1 MLGVLALYE
10 VVRNTAS
17 TSRAKKWVL
26 YVGGL
31 YVSFFLYWV
40 MSLLLFQLL
49 ALAMEQ
55 IAPSGPWDTVGF
67 SLALVCAFLVVL
79 YGIVHAHT
87 VVPVRYAVAVGE
99 GRQPYRVVLLSDVH
113 LGIYNGAN
121 HLAKVVEAVNAAQPD
136 LVVIAGDLFDGS
148 QAGAYFDQKAAAAQF
163 RRIQAPDGVVLAV
176 GNHDPATTD
185 FNLRVFLRESKIA
198 MLHDCGLTLGRLV
211 ILGRNDAISVRE
223 PDCRRPLQMVASGY
237 QHDRS
242 IVFFKHCEK
251 YIVSF
256 ADNVCS
262 HILSDWHNVGMDYDD
277 IIDRICV
284 GNISLTTSNEYF
296 HDFLYAVAREYYI
309 RPISFEE
316 ASYGLMP
323 ADYITKS
330 LASDIS
336 FSKDEIKEIIQS
348 NLVAFETVY
357 GDDYVEPKYT
367 GMEELNQH
375 HNISAEIDRISF
387 ELELNSDIDDAQL
400 EQFDFEE
407 EGFEEDNDDD
417 FFDGYDENVD
427 PAIFDDPVL
436 MVKWLE
442 KKQKE
447 RDSETLK
454 NQEQEHLEAAC
465 REQERLDAA
474 RQEQE
479 LLDAARQE
487 QERLD
492 AARREQERLD
502 AARRERD
509 LEAARQ
515 EQERIKTERAHLFS
529 QLENTHLTKLKEL
542 ESRYLAEKK
551 RLHHELLQ
559 IEKGIQEKNNQLSKL
574 SFLRFLERRSL
585 TADLEKLGQRK
596 QKLLMLI
603 QDIESMYNEQ
613 CNKERTEFSMI
624 LAEKGL

>member
-1 MLGVLALYE
+1 MDDKLFYEYVLSLLFEAGHVITPFPIYRNHTSNEALYIDSKE
-10 VVRNTAS
+10 DVVLNRFD
-17 TSRAKKWVL
+17 R
-26 YVGGL
+26 GL
-31 YVSFFLYWV
+31 LSLMDNV
-40 MSLLLFQLL
+40 SLL
-49 ALAMEQ
+49 AD
-55 IAPSGPWDTVGF
+55 IKWP
-67 SLALVCAFLVVL
+67 
-79 YGIVHAHT
+79 
-87 VVPVRYAVAVGE
+87 
-99 GRQPYRVVLLSDVH
+99 
-113 LGIYNGAN
+113 
-121 HLAKVVEAVNAAQPD
+121 
-136 LVVIAGDLFDGS
+136 
-148 QAGAYFDQKAAAAQF
+148 
-163 RRIQAPDGVVLAV
+163 GVVDELDENV
-176 GNHDPATTD
+176 QIYSITVN
-185 FNLRVFLRESKIA
+185 FSNRCRSQ
-198 MLHDCGLTLGRLV
+198 
-211 ILGRNDAISVRE
+211 SVADIHHLMQRYWN
-223 PDCRRPLQMVASGY
+223 CT
-237 QHDRS
+237 HS

-502 AARRERD
+502 AARREQEHLDAARQEQERLDAARQEQELLDAARQEQERLDAARREQERLDAARRERD
-509 LEAARQ
+509 LEAAHQ

>member
-1 MLGVLALYE
+1 MDDKLFYEYVLSLLFEAGHVITPFPIYRNHTSNEALYIDSKE
-10 VVRNTAS
+10 DVVLNRFD
-17 TSRAKKWVL
+17 R
-26 YVGGL
+26 GL
-31 YVSFFLYWV
+31 LSLMDNV
-40 MSLLLFQLL
+40 SLL
-49 ALAMEQ
+49 AD
-55 IAPSGPWDTVGF
+55 IKWP
-67 SLALVCAFLVVL
+67 
-79 YGIVHAHT
+79 
-87 VVPVRYAVAVGE
+87 
-99 GRQPYRVVLLSDVH
+99 
-113 LGIYNGAN
+113 
-121 HLAKVVEAVNAAQPD
+121 
-136 LVVIAGDLFDGS
+136 
-148 QAGAYFDQKAAAAQF
+148 
-163 RRIQAPDGVVLAV
+163 GVVDELDENV
-176 GNHDPATTD
+176 QIYSITVN
-185 FNLRVFLRESKIA
+185 FSNRCRSQ
-198 MLHDCGLTLGRLV
+198 
-211 ILGRNDAISVRE
+211 SVADIHHLMQRYWN
-223 PDCRRPLQMVASGY
+223 CT
-237 QHDRS
+237 HS

-407 EGFEEDNDDD
+407 EGFEEDNDDN

-454 NQEQEHLEAAC
+454 NQEQERLEAAC
-465 REQERLDAA
+465 REQERLDVA
-474 RQEQE
+474 RQ
-479 LLDAARQE
+479 
-487 QERLD
+487 
-492 AARREQERLD
+492 EQERLD

-585 TADLEKLGQRK
+585 TAGLEKLGQRK

>member
-1 MLGVLALYE
+1 MDDKLFYEYVLSLLFEAGHVITPFPIYRNHTSNEALYIDSKE
-10 VVRNTAS
+10 DVVLNRFD
-17 TSRAKKWVL
+17 R
-26 YVGGL
+26 GL
-31 YVSFFLYWV
+31 LSLMDNV
-40 MSLLLFQLL
+40 SLL
-49 ALAMEQ
+49 AD
-55 IAPSGPWDTVGF
+55 IKWP
-67 SLALVCAFLVVL
+67 
-79 YGIVHAHT
+79 
-87 VVPVRYAVAVGE
+87 
-99 GRQPYRVVLLSDVH
+99 
-113 LGIYNGAN
+113 
-121 HLAKVVEAVNAAQPD
+121 
-136 LVVIAGDLFDGS
+136 
-148 QAGAYFDQKAAAAQF
+148 
-163 RRIQAPDGVVLAV
+163 GVVDELDENV
-176 GNHDPATTD
+176 QIYSITVN
-185 FNLRVFLRESKIA
+185 FSNRCRSQ
-198 MLHDCGLTLGRLV
+198 
-211 ILGRNDAISVRE
+211 SVADIHHLMQRYWN
-223 PDCRRPLQMVASGY
+223 CT
-237 QHDRS
+237 HS

-454 NQEQEHLEAAC
+454 NQEQERLEAAC
-465 REQERLDAA
+465 REQERLDVA
-474 RQEQE
+474 RQ
-479 LLDAARQE
+479 
-487 QERLD
+487 
-492 AARREQERLD
+492 EQERLD

>member
-1 MLGVLALYE
+1 MDNKLFYEYVLSLLFEAGHVITPFPIYRNHTSNEALYIDSKE
-10 VVRNTAS
+10 DVVLNRFD
-17 TSRAKKWVL
+17 R
-26 YVGGL
+26 GL
-31 YVSFFLYWV
+31 LSLMDNV
-40 MSLLLFQLL
+40 SLL
-49 ALAMEQ
+49 AD
-55 IAPSGPWDTVGF
+55 IKWP
-67 SLALVCAFLVVL
+67 
-79 YGIVHAHT
+79 
-87 VVPVRYAVAVGE
+87 
-99 GRQPYRVVLLSDVH
+99 
-113 LGIYNGAN
+113 
-121 HLAKVVEAVNAAQPD
+121 
-136 LVVIAGDLFDGS
+136 
-148 QAGAYFDQKAAAAQF
+148 
-163 RRIQAPDGVVLAV
+163 GVVDELDENV
-176 GNHDPATTD
+176 QIYSITVN
-185 FNLRVFLRESKIA
+185 FSNRCRSQ
-198 MLHDCGLTLGRLV
+198 
-211 ILGRNDAISVRE
+211 SVADIHHLMQRYWN
-223 PDCRRPLQMVASGY
+223 CT
-237 QHDRS
+237 HS

-256 ADNVCS
+256 ANNVCS
-262 HILSDWHNVGMDYDD
+262 HILSDWRNVGMDYDD

-454 NQEQEHLEAAC
+454 NQEQERLEAAC
-465 REQERLDAA
+465 REQERLDVA
-474 RQEQE
+474 RQ
-479 LLDAARQE
+479 
-487 QERLD
+487 
-492 AARREQERLD
+492 EQERLD

>member
-1 MLGVLALYE
+1 MDDKLFYEYVLSLLFEAGHVITPFPIYRNHTSNEALYIDSKE
-10 VVRNTAS
+10 DVVLNRFD
-17 TSRAKKWVL
+17 R
-26 YVGGL
+26 GL
-31 YVSFFLYWV
+31 LSLMDNV
-40 MSLLLFQLL
+40 SLL
-49 ALAMEQ
+49 AD
-55 IAPSGPWDTVGF
+55 IKWP
-67 SLALVCAFLVVL
+67 
-79 YGIVHAHT
+79 
-87 VVPVRYAVAVGE
+87 
-99 GRQPYRVVLLSDVH
+99 
-113 LGIYNGAN
+113 
-121 HLAKVVEAVNAAQPD
+121 
-136 LVVIAGDLFDGS
+136 
-148 QAGAYFDQKAAAAQF
+148 
-163 RRIQAPDGVVLAV
+163 GVVDELDENV
-176 GNHDPATTD
+176 QIYSITVN
-185 FNLRVFLRESKIA
+185 FSNRCRSQ
-198 MLHDCGLTLGRLV
+198 
-211 ILGRNDAISVRE
+211 SVADIHHLMQRYWN
-223 PDCRRPLQMVASGY
+223 CT
-237 QHDRS
+237 HS

-256 ADNVCS
+256 ANNVCS
-262 HILSDWHNVGMDYDD
+262 HILSDWRNVGMDYDD

-454 NQEQEHLEAAC
+454 NQEQE
-465 REQERLDAA
+465 RLDAV
-474 RQEQE
+474 
-479 LLDAARQE
+479 RQE
-487 QERLD
+487 QER
-492 AARREQERLD
+492 
-502 AARRERD
+502 

>member
-1 MLGVLALYE
+1 MDDKLFYEYVLSLLFEAGHVITPFPIYRNHTSNEALYIDSKE
-10 VVRNTAS
+10 DVVLNRFD
-17 TSRAKKWVL
+17 R
-26 YVGGL
+26 GL
-31 YVSFFLYWV
+31 LSLMDNV
-40 MSLLLFQLL
+40 SLL
-49 ALAMEQ
+49 AD
-55 IAPSGPWDTVGF
+55 IKWP
-67 SLALVCAFLVVL
+67 
-79 YGIVHAHT
+79 
-87 VVPVRYAVAVGE
+87 
-99 GRQPYRVVLLSDVH
+99 
-113 LGIYNGAN
+113 
-121 HLAKVVEAVNAAQPD
+121 
-136 LVVIAGDLFDGS
+136 
-148 QAGAYFDQKAAAAQF
+148 
-163 RRIQAPDGVVLAV
+163 GVVDELDENV
-176 GNHDPATTD
+176 QIYSITVN
-185 FNLRVFLRESKIA
+185 FSNRCRSQ
-198 MLHDCGLTLGRLV
+198 
-211 ILGRNDAISVRE
+211 SVADIHHLMQRYWN
-223 PDCRRPLQMVASGY
+223 CT
-237 QHDRS
+237 HS

-256 ADNVCS
+256 ANNVCS
-262 HILSDWHNVGMDYDD
+262 HILSDWRNVGMDYDD

-454 NQEQEHLEAAC
+454 NQEQERLEAAC
-465 REQERLDAA
+465 REQERLDV
-474 RQEQE
+474 
-479 LLDAARQE
+479 
-487 QERLD
+487 
-492 AARREQERLD
+492 
-502 AARRERD
+502 
-509 LEAARQ
+509 ARQ

-529 QLENTHLTKLKEL
+529 RLENTHLTKLKEL

>member
-1 MLGVLALYE
+1 MDDKLFYEYVLSLLFEAGHVITPFPIYRNHTSNEALYIDSKE
-10 VVRNTAS
+10 DVVLNRFD
-17 TSRAKKWVL
+17 R
-26 YVGGL
+26 GL
-31 YVSFFLYWV
+31 LSLMDNV
-40 MSLLLFQLL
+40 SLL
-49 ALAMEQ
+49 AD
-55 IAPSGPWDTVGF
+55 IKWP
-67 SLALVCAFLVVL
+67 
-79 YGIVHAHT
+79 
-87 VVPVRYAVAVGE
+87 
-99 GRQPYRVVLLSDVH
+99 
-113 LGIYNGAN
+113 
-121 HLAKVVEAVNAAQPD
+121 
-136 LVVIAGDLFDGS
+136 
-148 QAGAYFDQKAAAAQF
+148 
-163 RRIQAPDGVVLAV
+163 GVVDELDENV
-176 GNHDPATTD
+176 QIYSITVN
-185 FNLRVFLRESKIA
+185 FSNRCRSQ
-198 MLHDCGLTLGRLV
+198 
-211 ILGRNDAISVRE
+211 SVADIHHLMQRYWN
-223 PDCRRPLQMVASGY
+223 CT
-237 QHDRS
+237 HS

-256 ADNVCS
+256 ANNVCS
-262 HILSDWHNVGMDYDD
+262 HILSDWRNVGMDYDD

-400 EQFDFEE
+400 EQSDFEE

-454 NQEQEHLEAAC
+454 NQEQE
-465 REQERLDAA
+465 RLDAV
-474 RQEQE
+474 
-479 LLDAARQE
+479 RQE
-487 QERLD
+487 QER
-492 AARREQERLD
+492 
-502 AARRERD
+502 

>member
-1 MLGVLALYE
+1 MDNKLFYEYVLSLLFEAGHVITPFPIYRNHTSNEALYIDSKE
-10 VVRNTAS
+10 DVVLNRFD
-17 TSRAKKWVL
+17 R
-26 YVGGL
+26 GL
-31 YVSFFLYWV
+31 LSLMDNV
-40 MSLLLFQLL
+40 SLL
-49 ALAMEQ
+49 AD
-55 IAPSGPWDTVGF
+55 IKWP
-67 SLALVCAFLVVL
+67 
-79 YGIVHAHT
+79 
-87 VVPVRYAVAVGE
+87 
-99 GRQPYRVVLLSDVH
+99 
-113 LGIYNGAN
+113 
-121 HLAKVVEAVNAAQPD
+121 
-136 LVVIAGDLFDGS
+136 
-148 QAGAYFDQKAAAAQF
+148 
-163 RRIQAPDGVVLAV
+163 GVVDELDENV
-176 GNHDPATTD
+176 QIYSITVN
-185 FNLRVFLRESKIA
+185 FSNRCRSQ
-198 MLHDCGLTLGRLV
+198 
-211 ILGRNDAISVRE
+211 SVADIHHLMQRYWN
-223 PDCRRPLQMVASGY
+223 CT
-237 QHDRS
+237 HS

-256 ADNVCS
+256 ANNVCS
-262 HILSDWHNVGMDYDD
+262 HILSDWRNVGMDYDD

-479 LLDAARQE
+479 
-487 QERLD
+487 
-492 AARREQERLD
+492 RLD

>member
-1 MLGVLALYE
+1 MDNKLFYEYVLSLLFEAGHVITPFPIYRNHTSNEALYIDSKE
-10 VVRNTAS
+10 DVVLNRFD
-17 TSRAKKWVL
+17 R
-26 YVGGL
+26 GL
-31 YVSFFLYWV
+31 LSLMDNV
-40 MSLLLFQLL
+40 SLL
-49 ALAMEQ
+49 AD
-55 IAPSGPWDTVGF
+55 IKWP
-67 SLALVCAFLVVL
+67 
-79 YGIVHAHT
+79 
-87 VVPVRYAVAVGE
+87 
-99 GRQPYRVVLLSDVH
+99 
-113 LGIYNGAN
+113 
-121 HLAKVVEAVNAAQPD
+121 
-136 LVVIAGDLFDGS
+136 
-148 QAGAYFDQKAAAAQF
+148 
-163 RRIQAPDGVVLAV
+163 GVVDELDENV
-176 GNHDPATTD
+176 QIYSITVN
-185 FNLRVFLRESKIA
+185 FSNRCRSQ
-198 MLHDCGLTLGRLV
+198 
-211 ILGRNDAISVRE
+211 SVADIHHLMQRYWN
-223 PDCRRPLQMVASGY
+223 CT
-237 QHDRS
+237 HS

-256 ADNVCS
+256 ANNVCS
-262 HILSDWHNVGMDYDD
+262 HILSDWRNVGMDYDD

-454 NQEQEHLEAAC
+454 NQEQERLEAAC
-465 REQERLDAA
+465 REQERLDVA
-474 RQEQE
+474 RQ
-479 LLDAARQE
+479 
-487 QERLD
+487 
-492 AARREQERLD
+492 EQERLD

-585 TADLEKLGQRK
+585 TAGLEKLGQRK

>member
-1 MLGVLALYE
+1 MDNKLFYEYVLSLLFEAGHVITPFPIYRNHTSNEALYIDSKE
-10 VVRNTAS
+10 DVVLNRFD
-17 TSRAKKWVL
+17 R
-26 YVGGL
+26 GL
-31 YVSFFLYWV
+31 LSLMDNV
-40 MSLLLFQLL
+40 SLL
-49 ALAMEQ
+49 AD
-55 IAPSGPWDTVGF
+55 IKWP
-67 SLALVCAFLVVL
+67 
-79 YGIVHAHT
+79 
-87 VVPVRYAVAVGE
+87 
-99 GRQPYRVVLLSDVH
+99 
-113 LGIYNGAN
+113 
-121 HLAKVVEAVNAAQPD
+121 
-136 LVVIAGDLFDGS
+136 
-148 QAGAYFDQKAAAAQF
+148 
-163 RRIQAPDGVVLAV
+163 GVVDELDENV
-176 GNHDPATTD
+176 QIYSITVN
-185 FNLRVFLRESKIA
+185 FSNRCRSQ
-198 MLHDCGLTLGRLV
+198 
-211 ILGRNDAISVRE
+211 SVADIHHLMQRYWN
-223 PDCRRPLQMVASGY
+223 CT
-237 QHDRS
+237 HS

-256 ADNVCS
+256 ANNVCS
-262 HILSDWHNVGMDYDD
+262 HILSDWRNVGMDYDD

-454 NQEQEHLEAAC
+454 NQEQE
-465 REQERLDAA
+465 RLDAV
-474 RQEQE
+474 RQ
-479 LLDAARQE
+479 
-487 QERLD
+487 
-492 AARREQERLD
+492 EQERLD

>member
-1 MLGVLALYE
+1 MDDKLFYEYVLSLLFEAGHVITPFPIYRNHTSNEALYIDSKE
-10 VVRNTAS
+10 DVVLNRFD
-17 TSRAKKWVL
+17 R
-26 YVGGL
+26 GL
-31 YVSFFLYWV
+31 LSLMDNV
-40 MSLLLFQLL
+40 SLL
-49 ALAMEQ
+49 AD
-55 IAPSGPWDTVGF
+55 IKWP
-67 SLALVCAFLVVL
+67 
-79 YGIVHAHT
+79 
-87 VVPVRYAVAVGE
+87 
-99 GRQPYRVVLLSDVH
+99 
-113 LGIYNGAN
+113 
-121 HLAKVVEAVNAAQPD
+121 
-136 LVVIAGDLFDGS
+136 
-148 QAGAYFDQKAAAAQF
+148 
-163 RRIQAPDGVVLAV
+163 GVVDELDENV
-176 GNHDPATTD
+176 QIYSITVN
-185 FNLRVFLRESKIA
+185 FSNRCRSQ
-198 MLHDCGLTLGRLV
+198 
-211 ILGRNDAISVRE
+211 SVADIHHLMQRYWN
-223 PDCRRPLQMVASGY
+223 CT
-237 QHDRS
+237 HS

-256 ADNVCS
+256 ANNVCS
-262 HILSDWHNVGMDYDD
+262 HILSDWRNVGMDYDD

-357 GDDYVEPKYT
+357 GDDYVQPKYT

-454 NQEQEHLEAAC
+454 NQEQE
-465 REQERLDAA
+465 RLDAV
-474 RQEQE
+474 RQ
-479 LLDAARQE
+479 
-487 QERLD
+487 
-492 AARREQERLD
+492 EQERLD

>member
-1 MLGVLALYE
+1 MDDKLFYEYVLSLLFEAGHVITPFPIYRNHTSNEALYIDSKE
-10 VVRNTAS
+10 DVVLNRFD
-17 TSRAKKWVL
+17 R
-26 YVGGL
+26 GL
-31 YVSFFLYWV
+31 LSLMDNV
-40 MSLLLFQLL
+40 SLL
-49 ALAMEQ
+49 AD
-55 IAPSGPWDTVGF
+55 IKWP
-67 SLALVCAFLVVL
+67 
-79 YGIVHAHT
+79 
-87 VVPVRYAVAVGE
+87 
-99 GRQPYRVVLLSDVH
+99 
-113 LGIYNGAN
+113 
-121 HLAKVVEAVNAAQPD
+121 
-136 LVVIAGDLFDGS
+136 
-148 QAGAYFDQKAAAAQF
+148 
-163 RRIQAPDGVVLAV
+163 GVVDELDENV
-176 GNHDPATTD
+176 QIYSITVN
-185 FNLRVFLRESKIA
+185 FSNRCRSQ
-198 MLHDCGLTLGRLV
+198 
-211 ILGRNDAISVRE
+211 SVADIHHLMQRYWN
-223 PDCRRPLQMVASGY
+223 CT
-237 QHDRS
+237 HS

-256 ADNVCS
+256 ANNVCS

-407 EGFEEDNDDD
+407 EGFEEDNDDN

-454 NQEQEHLEAAC
+454 NQEQE
-465 REQERLDAA
+465 RLDAV
-474 RQEQE
+474 RQ
-479 LLDAARQE
+479 
-487 QERLD
+487 
-492 AARREQERLD
+492 EQERLD

>member
-1 MLGVLALYE
+1 MDDKLFYEYVLSLLFEAGHVITPFPIYRNHTSNEALYIDSKE
-10 VVRNTAS
+10 DVVLNRFD
-17 TSRAKKWVL
+17 R
-26 YVGGL
+26 GL
-31 YVSFFLYWV
+31 LSLMDNV
-40 MSLLLFQLL
+40 SLL
-49 ALAMEQ
+49 AD
-55 IAPSGPWDTVGF
+55 IKWP
-67 SLALVCAFLVVL
+67 
-79 YGIVHAHT
+79 
-87 VVPVRYAVAVGE
+87 
-99 GRQPYRVVLLSDVH
+99 
-113 LGIYNGAN
+113 
-121 HLAKVVEAVNAAQPD
+121 
-136 LVVIAGDLFDGS
+136 
-148 QAGAYFDQKAAAAQF
+148 
-163 RRIQAPDGVVLAV
+163 GVVDELDENV
-176 GNHDPATTD
+176 QIYSITVN
-185 FNLRVFLRESKIA
+185 FSNRCRSQ
-198 MLHDCGLTLGRLV
+198 
-211 ILGRNDAISVRE
+211 SVADIHHLMQRYWN
-223 PDCRRPLQMVASGY
+223 CT
-237 QHDRS
+237 HS

-256 ADNVCS
+256 ANNVCS
-262 HILSDWHNVGMDYDD
+262 HILSDWRNVGMDYDD

-336 FSKDEIKEIIQS
+336 FSKDEIKEIIRS

-357 GDDYVEPKYT
+357 GDDYVEPEYT
-367 GMEELNQH
+367 GIEELNQY

-387 ELELNSDIDDAQL
+387 ELELDRDIDDVQL

-407 EGFEEDNDDD
+407 EGFEEDNGDDI
-417 FFDGYDENVD
+417 FDDYEEDVD

-465 REQERLDAA
+465 REQERLDVA
-474 RQEQE
+474 RQ
-479 LLDAARQE
+479 
-487 QERLD
+487 
-492 AARREQERLD
+492 EQERLD

>member
-1 MLGVLALYE
+1 MDDKLFYEYVLSLLFEAGHVITPFPIYRNHTSNEALYIDSKE
-10 VVRNTAS
+10 DVVLNRFD
-17 TSRAKKWVL
+17 R
-26 YVGGL
+26 GL
-31 YVSFFLYWV
+31 LSLMDNV
-40 MSLLLFQLL
+40 SLL
-49 ALAMEQ
+49 AD
-55 IAPSGPWDTVGF
+55 IKWP
-67 SLALVCAFLVVL
+67 
-79 YGIVHAHT
+79 
-87 VVPVRYAVAVGE
+87 
-99 GRQPYRVVLLSDVH
+99 
-113 LGIYNGAN
+113 
-121 HLAKVVEAVNAAQPD
+121 
-136 LVVIAGDLFDGS
+136 
-148 QAGAYFDQKAAAAQF
+148 
-163 RRIQAPDGVVLAV
+163 GVVDELDENV
-176 GNHDPATTD
+176 QIYSITVN
-185 FNLRVFLRESKIA
+185 FSNRCRSQ
-198 MLHDCGLTLGRLV
+198 
-211 ILGRNDAISVRE
+211 SVADIHHLMQRYWN
-223 PDCRRPLQMVASGY
+223 CT
-237 QHDRS
+237 HS

-400 EQFDFEE
+400 EQFDFGE

-474 RQEQE
+474 RQ
-479 LLDAARQE
+479 
-487 QERLD
+487 
-492 AARREQERLD
+492 EQERLD

>member
-1 MLGVLALYE
+1 MDNKLFYEYVLSLLFEAGHVITPFPIYRNHTSNEALYIDSKE
-10 VVRNTAS
+10 DVVLNRFD
-17 TSRAKKWVL
+17 R
-26 YVGGL
+26 GL
-31 YVSFFLYWV
+31 LSLMDNV
-40 MSLLLFQLL
+40 SLL
-49 ALAMEQ
+49 AD
-55 IAPSGPWDTVGF
+55 IKWP
-67 SLALVCAFLVVL
+67 
-79 YGIVHAHT
+79 
-87 VVPVRYAVAVGE
+87 
-99 GRQPYRVVLLSDVH
+99 
-113 LGIYNGAN
+113 
-121 HLAKVVEAVNAAQPD
+121 
-136 LVVIAGDLFDGS
+136 
-148 QAGAYFDQKAAAAQF
+148 
-163 RRIQAPDGVVLAV
+163 GVVDELDENV
-176 GNHDPATTD
+176 QIYSITVN
-185 FNLRVFLRESKIA
+185 FSNRCRSQ
-198 MLHDCGLTLGRLV
+198 
-211 ILGRNDAISVRE
+211 SVADIHHLMQRYWN
-223 PDCRRPLQMVASGY
+223 CT
-237 QHDRS
+237 HS

-256 ADNVCS
+256 ANNVCS
-262 HILSDWHNVGMDYDD
+262 HILSDWRNVGMDYDD

-454 NQEQEHLEAAC
+454 NQEQERLEAAR
-465 REQERLDAA
+465 REQERLDVA
-474 RQEQE
+474 RQ
-479 LLDAARQE
+479 
-487 QERLD
+487 
-492 AARREQERLD
+492 EQERLD

>member
-1 MLGVLALYE
+1 MDDTLFYEYVLSLLFEAGHVITPFPIYRNHTSNEALYIDSKE
-10 VVRNTAS
+10 DVVLNRFD
-17 TSRAKKWVL
+17 R
-26 YVGGL
+26 GL
-31 YVSFFLYWV
+31 LSLMDNV
-40 MSLLLFQLL
+40 SLL
-49 ALAMEQ
+49 AD
-55 IAPSGPWDTVGF
+55 IKWP
-67 SLALVCAFLVVL
+67 
-79 YGIVHAHT
+79 
-87 VVPVRYAVAVGE
+87 
-99 GRQPYRVVLLSDVH
+99 
-113 LGIYNGAN
+113 
-121 HLAKVVEAVNAAQPD
+121 
-136 LVVIAGDLFDGS
+136 
-148 QAGAYFDQKAAAAQF
+148 
-163 RRIQAPDGVVLAV
+163 GVVDELDENV
-176 GNHDPATTD
+176 QIYSITVN
-185 FNLRVFLRESKIA
+185 FSNRCRSQ
-198 MLHDCGLTLGRLV
+198 
-211 ILGRNDAISVRE
+211 SVADIHHLMQRYWN
-223 PDCRRPLQMVASGY
+223 CT
-237 QHDRS
+237 HS

-256 ADNVCS
+256 ANNVCS
-262 HILSDWHNVGMDYDD
+262 HILSDWRNVGMDYDD

-454 NQEQEHLEAAC
+454 NQEQERLEAAC
-465 REQERLDAA
+465 
-474 RQEQE
+474 
-479 LLDAARQE
+479 
-487 QERLD
+487 
-492 AARREQERLD
+492 REQERLD

-529 QLENTHLTKLKEL
+529 RLENTHLTKLKEL

>member
-1 MLGVLALYE
+1 MFDNKVI
-10 VVRNTAS
+10 
-17 TSRAKKWVL
+17 TS
-26 YVGGL
+26 
-31 YVSFFLYWV
+31 
-40 MSLLLFQLL
+40 
-49 ALAMEQ
+49 
-55 IAPSGPWDTVGF
+55 IA
-67 SLALVCAFLVVL
+67 
-79 YGIVHAHT
+79 Y
-87 VVPVRYAVAVGE
+87 
-99 GRQPYRVVLLSDVH
+99 
-113 LGIYNGAN
+113 
-121 HLAKVVEAVNAAQPD
+121 K
-136 LVVIAGDLFDGS
+136 
-148 QAGAYFDQKAAAAQF
+148 
-163 RRIQAPDGVVLAV
+163 
-176 GNHDPATTD
+176 
-185 FNLRVFLRESKIA
+185 
-198 MLHDCGLTLGRLV
+198 
-211 ILGRNDAISVRE
+211 
-223 PDCRRPLQMVASGY
+223 
-237 QHDRS
+237 
-242 IVFFKHCEK
+242 
-251 YIVSF
+251 
-256 ADNVCS
+256 
-262 HILSDWHNVGMDYDD
+262 
-277 IIDRICV
+277 
-284 GNISLTTSNEYF
+284 
-296 HDFLYAVAREYYI
+296 
-309 RPISFEE
+309 
-316 ASYGLMP
+316 
-323 ADYITKS
+323 
-330 LASDIS
+330 
-336 FSKDEIKEIIQS
+336 
-348 NLVAFETVY
+348 
-357 GDDYVEPKYT
+357 
-367 GMEELNQH
+367 ELNQH

-400 EQFDFEE
+400 EKFDFEE

-454 NQEQEHLEAAC
+454 NQEQERLEAAW
-465 REQERLDAA
+465 REQERLDVA
-474 RQEQE
+474 RQ
-479 LLDAARQE
+479 
-487 QERLD
+487 
-492 AARREQERLD
+492 EQERLD

-585 TADLEKLGQRK
+585 TADLEKLGQLK

>member
-1 MLGVLALYE
+1 MDDKLFYEYVLSLLFEAGHVITPFPIYRNHTSNEALYIDSKE
-10 VVRNTAS
+10 DVVLNRFD
-17 TSRAKKWVL
+17 R
-26 YVGGL
+26 GL
-31 YVSFFLYWV
+31 LSLMDNV
-40 MSLLLFQLL
+40 SLL
-49 ALAMEQ
+49 AD
-55 IAPSGPWDTVGF
+55 IKWP
-67 SLALVCAFLVVL
+67 
-79 YGIVHAHT
+79 
-87 VVPVRYAVAVGE
+87 
-99 GRQPYRVVLLSDVH
+99 
-113 LGIYNGAN
+113 
-121 HLAKVVEAVNAAQPD
+121 
-136 LVVIAGDLFDGS
+136 
-148 QAGAYFDQKAAAAQF
+148 
-163 RRIQAPDGVVLAV
+163 GVVDELDENV
-176 GNHDPATTD
+176 QIYSITVN
-185 FNLRVFLRESKIA
+185 FSNRCRSQ
-198 MLHDCGLTLGRLV
+198 
-211 ILGRNDAISVRE
+211 SVADIHHLMQRYWN
-223 PDCRRPLQMVASGY
+223 CT
-237 QHDRS
+237 HS

-492 AARREQERLD
+492 AARRE
-502 AARRERD
+502 RD
-509 LEAARQ
+509 LEAAHQ

>member
-1 MLGVLALYE
+1 MDNKLFYEYVLSLLFEAGHVITPFPIYRNHTSNEALYIDSKE
-10 VVRNTAS
+10 DVVLNRFD
-17 TSRAKKWVL
+17 R
-26 YVGGL
+26 GL
-31 YVSFFLYWV
+31 LSLMDNV
-40 MSLLLFQLL
+40 SLL
-49 ALAMEQ
+49 AD
-55 IAPSGPWDTVGF
+55 IKWP
-67 SLALVCAFLVVL
+67 
-79 YGIVHAHT
+79 
-87 VVPVRYAVAVGE
+87 
-99 GRQPYRVVLLSDVH
+99 
-113 LGIYNGAN
+113 
-121 HLAKVVEAVNAAQPD
+121 
-136 LVVIAGDLFDGS
+136 
-148 QAGAYFDQKAAAAQF
+148 
-163 RRIQAPDGVVLAV
+163 GVVDELDENV
-176 GNHDPATTD
+176 QIYSITVN
-185 FNLRVFLRESKIA
+185 FSNRCRSQ
-198 MLHDCGLTLGRLV
+198 
-211 ILGRNDAISVRE
+211 SVADIHHLMQRYWN
-223 PDCRRPLQMVASGY
+223 CT
-237 QHDRS
+237 HS

-492 AARREQERLD
+492 AARRE
-502 AARRERD
+502 RD

>member
-1 MLGVLALYE
+1 MDDKLFYEYVLSLLFEAGHVITPFPIYRNHTSNEALYIDSKE
-10 VVRNTAS
+10 DVVLNRFD
-17 TSRAKKWVL
+17 R
-26 YVGGL
+26 GL
-31 YVSFFLYWV
+31 LSLMDNV
-40 MSLLLFQLL
+40 SLL
-49 ALAMEQ
+49 AD
-55 IAPSGPWDTVGF
+55 IKWP
-67 SLALVCAFLVVL
+67 
-79 YGIVHAHT
+79 
-87 VVPVRYAVAVGE
+87 
-99 GRQPYRVVLLSDVH
+99 
-113 LGIYNGAN
+113 
-121 HLAKVVEAVNAAQPD
+121 
-136 LVVIAGDLFDGS
+136 
-148 QAGAYFDQKAAAAQF
+148 
-163 RRIQAPDGVVLAV
+163 GVVDELDENV
-176 GNHDPATTD
+176 QIYSITVN
-185 FNLRVFLRESKIA
+185 FSNRCRSQ
-198 MLHDCGLTLGRLV
+198 
-211 ILGRNDAISVRE
+211 SVADIHHLMQRYWN
-223 PDCRRPLQMVASGY
+223 CT
-237 QHDRS
+237 HS

-323 ADYITKS
+323 ADYIIKS

-400 EQFDFEE
+400 DQSDFEE

-474 RQEQE
+474 RQ
-479 LLDAARQE
+479 
-487 QERLD
+487 
-492 AARREQERLD
+492 EQERLD

>member
-1 MLGVLALYE
+1 MDDKLFYEYVLSLLFEAGHVITPFPIYRNHTSNEALYIDSKE
-10 VVRNTAS
+10 DVVLNRFD
-17 TSRAKKWVL
+17 R
-26 YVGGL
+26 GL
-31 YVSFFLYWV
+31 LSLMDNV
-40 MSLLLFQLL
+40 SLL
-49 ALAMEQ
+49 AD
-55 IAPSGPWDTVGF
+55 IKWP
-67 SLALVCAFLVVL
+67 
-79 YGIVHAHT
+79 
-87 VVPVRYAVAVGE
+87 
-99 GRQPYRVVLLSDVH
+99 
-113 LGIYNGAN
+113 
-121 HLAKVVEAVNAAQPD
+121 
-136 LVVIAGDLFDGS
+136 
-148 QAGAYFDQKAAAAQF
+148 
-163 RRIQAPDGVVLAV
+163 GVVDELDENV
-176 GNHDPATTD
+176 QIYSITVN
-185 FNLRVFLRESKIA
+185 FSNRCRSQ
-198 MLHDCGLTLGRLV
+198 
-211 ILGRNDAISVRE
+211 SVADIHHLMQRYWN
-223 PDCRRPLQMVASGY
+223 CT
-237 QHDRS
+237 HS

-296 HDFLYAVAREYYI
+296 YDFLYAVAREYYI

-400 EQFDFEE
+400 DQSDFEE

-454 NQEQEHLEAAC
+454 NQEQE
-465 REQERLDAA
+465 RLDAV
-474 RQEQE
+474 RQ
-479 LLDAARQE
+479 
-487 QERLD
+487 
-492 AARREQERLD
+492 EQERLD

>member
-1 MLGVLALYE
+1 MQ
-10 VVRNTAS
+10 R
-17 TSRAKKWVL
+17 
-26 YVGGL
+26 
-31 YVSFFLYWV
+31 YWNC
-40 MSLLLFQLL
+40 
-49 ALAMEQ
+49 
-55 IAPSGPWDTVGF
+55 T
-67 SLALVCAFLVVL
+67 
-79 YGIVHAHT
+79 H
-87 VVPVRYAVAVGE
+87 
-99 GRQPYRVVLLSDVH
+99 
-113 LGIYNGAN
+113 
-121 HLAKVVEAVNAAQPD
+121 
-136 LVVIAGDLFDGS
+136 
-148 QAGAYFDQKAAAAQF
+148 
-163 RRIQAPDGVVLAV
+163 
-176 GNHDPATTD
+176 
-185 FNLRVFLRESKIA
+185 
-198 MLHDCGLTLGRLV
+198 
-211 ILGRNDAISVRE
+211 
-223 PDCRRPLQMVASGY
+223 
-237 QHDRS
+237 S

-256 ADNVCS
+256 ANNVCS
-262 HILSDWHNVGMDYDD
+262 HILSDWRNVGMDYDD

-367 GMEELNQH
+367 GMEELNHH

-407 EGFEEDNDDD
+407 EGFEEENDDD

-447 RDSETLK
+447 RNSETLK
-454 NQEQEHLEAAC
+454 NQEQERLEAAC
-465 REQERLDAA
+465 QEQERLDAA

-479 LLDAARQE
+479 H
-487 QERLD
+487 LD

-529 QLENTHLTKLKEL
+529 RLENTHLTKLKEL

>member
-1 MLGVLALYE
+1 MDDKLFYEYVLSLLFEAGHVITPFPIYRNHTSNEALYIDSKE
-10 VVRNTAS
+10 DVVLNRFD
-17 TSRAKKWVL
+17 R
-26 YVGGL
+26 GL
-31 YVSFFLYWV
+31 LSLMDNV
-40 MSLLLFQLL
+40 SLL
-49 ALAMEQ
+49 AD
-55 IAPSGPWDTVGF
+55 IKWP
-67 SLALVCAFLVVL
+67 
-79 YGIVHAHT
+79 
-87 VVPVRYAVAVGE
+87 
-99 GRQPYRVVLLSDVH
+99 
-113 LGIYNGAN
+113 
-121 HLAKVVEAVNAAQPD
+121 
-136 LVVIAGDLFDGS
+136 
-148 QAGAYFDQKAAAAQF
+148 
-163 RRIQAPDGVVLAV
+163 GVVDELDENV
-176 GNHDPATTD
+176 QIYSITVN
-185 FNLRVFLRESKIA
+185 FSNRCRSQ
-198 MLHDCGLTLGRLV
+198 
-211 ILGRNDAISVRE
+211 SVADIHHLMQRYWN
-223 PDCRRPLQMVASGY
+223 CT
-237 QHDRS
+237 HS

-256 ADNVCS
+256 ANNVCS

-400 EQFDFEE
+400 DQFDFEE

-454 NQEQEHLEAAC
+454 NQEQE
-465 REQERLDAA
+465 RLDAV
-474 RQEQE
+474 RQ
-479 LLDAARQE
+479 
-487 QERLD
+487 
-492 AARREQERLD
+492 EQERLD

>member
-1 MLGVLALYE
+1 MMQ
-10 VVRNTAS
+10 R
-17 TSRAKKWVL
+17 
-26 YVGGL
+26 
-31 YVSFFLYWV
+31 YW
-40 MSLLLFQLL
+40 SC
-49 ALAMEQ
+49 
-55 IAPSGPWDTVGF
+55 T
-67 SLALVCAFLVVL
+67 
-79 YGIVHAHT
+79 H
-87 VVPVRYAVAVGE
+87 
-99 GRQPYRVVLLSDVH
+99 
-113 LGIYNGAN
+113 
-121 HLAKVVEAVNAAQPD
+121 
-136 LVVIAGDLFDGS
+136 
-148 QAGAYFDQKAAAAQF
+148 
-163 RRIQAPDGVVLAV
+163 
-176 GNHDPATTD
+176 
-185 FNLRVFLRESKIA
+185 
-198 MLHDCGLTLGRLV
+198 
-211 ILGRNDAISVRE
+211 
-223 PDCRRPLQMVASGY
+223 
-237 QHDRS
+237 S
-242 IVFFKHCEK
+242 IVFFKNHEK
-251 YIVSF
+251 YVISF
-256 ADNVCS
+256 ADNDCS
-262 HILSDWHNVGMDYDD
+262 HILSDWRDVELDYDD
-277 IIDRICV
+277 IVERICI

-296 HDFLYAVAREYYI
+296 LDFLFAVAREYCI

-336 FSKDEIKEIIQS
+336 FSKDEIKEIIRS

-357 GDDYVEPKYT
+357 GDDYVEPEYT
-367 GMEELNQH
+367 GIEELNQY

-387 ELELNSDIDDAQL
+387 ELELDRDIDDVQL

-407 EGFEEDNDDD
+407 EGFEEDNGDDI
-417 FFDGYDENVD
+417 FDDYEEDVD

-454 NQEQEHLEAAC
+454 NQEQERLEAAR
-465 REQERLDAA
+465 REQERLDVA
-474 RQEQE
+474 RQ
-479 LLDAARQE
+479 
-487 QERLD
+487 
-492 AARREQERLD
+492 EQERLD

-585 TADLEKLGQRK
+585 TADLDKLVQRK
-596 QKLLMLI
+596 QKLLMLS

>member
-1 MLGVLALYE
+1 MDDTLFYEYVLSLLFEAGHVITPFPIYRNHTSNEALYIDSKE
-10 VVRNTAS
+10 DVVLNRFD
-17 TSRAKKWVL
+17 R
-26 YVGGL
+26 GL
-31 YVSFFLYWV
+31 LSLMDNV
-40 MSLLLFQLL
+40 SLL
-49 ALAMEQ
+49 AD
-55 IAPSGPWDTVGF
+55 IKWP
-67 SLALVCAFLVVL
+67 
-79 YGIVHAHT
+79 
-87 VVPVRYAVAVGE
+87 
-99 GRQPYRVVLLSDVH
+99 
-113 LGIYNGAN
+113 
-121 HLAKVVEAVNAAQPD
+121 
-136 LVVIAGDLFDGS
+136 
-148 QAGAYFDQKAAAAQF
+148 
-163 RRIQAPDGVVLAV
+163 GVVDELDENV
-176 GNHDPATTD
+176 QIYSITVN
-185 FNLRVFLRESKIA
+185 FSNRCRSQ
-198 MLHDCGLTLGRLV
+198 
-211 ILGRNDAISVRE
+211 SVADIHHLMQRYWN
-223 PDCRRPLQMVASGY
+223 CT
-237 QHDRS
+237 HS

-256 ADNVCS
+256 ANNVCS
-262 HILSDWHNVGMDYDD
+262 HILSDWRNVGMDYDD

-454 NQEQEHLEAAC
+454 NQEQERLEAAC
-465 REQERLDAA
+465 REQERLDVA
-474 RQEQE
+474 RQ
-479 LLDAARQE
+479 
-487 QERLD
+487 
-492 AARREQERLD
+492 EQERLD

-529 QLENTHLTKLKEL
+529 RLENTHLTKLKEL

>member
-1 MLGVLALYE
+1 MDDKLFYEYVLSLLFEAGHVITPFPIYRNHTSNEALYIDSKE
-10 VVRNTAS
+10 DVVLNRFD
-17 TSRAKKWVL
+17 R
-26 YVGGL
+26 GL
-31 YVSFFLYWV
+31 LSLMDNV
-40 MSLLLFQLL
+40 SLL
-49 ALAMEQ
+49 AD
-55 IAPSGPWDTVGF
+55 IKWP
-67 SLALVCAFLVVL
+67 
-79 YGIVHAHT
+79 
-87 VVPVRYAVAVGE
+87 
-99 GRQPYRVVLLSDVH
+99 
-113 LGIYNGAN
+113 
-121 HLAKVVEAVNAAQPD
+121 
-136 LVVIAGDLFDGS
+136 
-148 QAGAYFDQKAAAAQF
+148 
-163 RRIQAPDGVVLAV
+163 GVVDELDENV
-176 GNHDPATTD
+176 QIYSITVN
-185 FNLRVFLRESKIA
+185 FSNRCRSQ
-198 MLHDCGLTLGRLV
+198 
-211 ILGRNDAISVRE
+211 SVADIHHLMQRYWN
-223 PDCRRPLQMVASGY
+223 CT
-237 QHDRS
+237 HS

-256 ADNVCS
+256 ANNVCS
-262 HILSDWHNVGMDYDD
+262 HILSDWRNVGMDYDD

-454 NQEQEHLEAAC
+454 NQEQE
-465 REQERLDAA
+465 R
-474 RQEQE
+474 
-479 LLDAARQE
+479 
-487 QERLD
+487 
-492 AARREQERLD
+492 
-502 AARRERD
+502 

-515 EQERIKTERAHLFS
+515 EQERLEAARQEQERLEATRQKQERIKMEREHLFS
-529 QLENTHLTKLKEL
+529 QLENTHLAKLKEF
-542 ESRYLAEKK
+542 ESRYLSEKK

-559 IEKGIQEKNNQLSKL
+559 IEKSIQEKNDQLSKL
-574 SFLRFLERRSL
+574 SFLRFLEKRVL
-585 TADLEKLGQRK
+585 TADLDKLGQRK

-603 QDIESMYNEQ
+603 QDIESAYNEQ
-613 CNKERTEFSMI
+613 CNKECIEFAMT
-624 LAEKGL
+624 LAQKGL

>member
-1 MLGVLALYE
+1 MDDKLFYEYVLSLLFEAGHVITPFPIYRNHTSNEALYIDSKE
-10 VVRNTAS
+10 DVVLNRFD
-17 TSRAKKWVL
+17 R
-26 YVGGL
+26 GL
-31 YVSFFLYWV
+31 LSLMDNV
-40 MSLLLFQLL
+40 SLL
-49 ALAMEQ
+49 AD
-55 IAPSGPWDTVGF
+55 IKWP
-67 SLALVCAFLVVL
+67 
-79 YGIVHAHT
+79 
-87 VVPVRYAVAVGE
+87 
-99 GRQPYRVVLLSDVH
+99 
-113 LGIYNGAN
+113 
-121 HLAKVVEAVNAAQPD
+121 
-136 LVVIAGDLFDGS
+136 
-148 QAGAYFDQKAAAAQF
+148 
-163 RRIQAPDGVVLAV
+163 GVVDELDENV
-176 GNHDPATTD
+176 QIYSITVN
-185 FNLRVFLRESKIA
+185 FSNRCRSQ
-198 MLHDCGLTLGRLV
+198 
-211 ILGRNDAISVRE
+211 SVADIHHLMQRYWN
-223 PDCRRPLQMVASGY
+223 CT
-237 QHDRS
+237 HS

-256 ADNVCS
+256 ANNVCS

-400 EQFDFEE
+400 EQSDFEE

-454 NQEQEHLEAAC
+454 NQEQE
-465 REQERLDAA
+465 RLDAV
-474 RQEQE
+474 RQ
-479 LLDAARQE
+479 
-487 QERLD
+487 
-492 AARREQERLD
+492 EQERLD

>member
-1 MLGVLALYE
+1 MDDMQFYEYVLSLLAEAGHVITPIPVYKNHTSDEALYIDSTKD
-10 VVRNTAS
+10 VVVNRFD
-17 TSRAKKWVL
+17 R
-26 YVGGL
+26 GL
-31 YVSFFLYWV
+31 LSLMDNV
-40 MSLLLFQLL
+40 SLLT
-49 ALAMEQ
+49 E
-55 IAPSGPWDTVGF
+55 IKWP
-67 SLALVCAFLVVL
+67 
-79 YGIVHAHT
+79 
-87 VVPVRYAVAVGE
+87 
-99 GRQPYRVVLLSDVH
+99 
-113 LGIYNGAN
+113 
-121 HLAKVVEAVNAAQPD
+121 
-136 LVVIAGDLFDGS
+136 
-148 QAGAYFDQKAAAAQF
+148 
-163 RRIQAPDGVVLAV
+163 GVVDELDENV
-176 GNHDPATTD
+176 QIYSITVN
-185 FNLRVFLRESKIA
+185 FSNCCRSQNIA
-198 MLHDCGLTLGRLV
+198 DIHHLMQRYWSCTH
-211 ILGRNDAISVRE
+211 
-223 PDCRRPLQMVASGY
+223 
-237 QHDRS
+237 S
-242 IVFFKHCEK
+242 IVFFKNHEK
-251 YIVSF
+251 YVISF
-256 ADNVCS
+256 ADNDCS
-262 HILSDWHNVGMDYDD
+262 HILSDWRDVELDYDD
-277 IIDRICV
+277 IVERICI

-296 HDFLYAVAREYYI
+296 LDFLFAVAREYCI

-336 FSKDEIKEIIQS
+336 FSKDEIKEIIRS

-357 GDDYVEPKYT
+357 GDDYVEPEYT
-367 GMEELNQH
+367 GIEELNQY

-387 ELELNSDIDDAQL
+387 ELELDRDIDDVQL

-407 EGFEEDNDDD
+407 EGFEEDNGDDI
-417 FFDGYDENVD
+417 FDDYEEDVD

-454 NQEQEHLEAAC
+454 NQEQERLEAAC

-474 RQEQE
+474 RQDQE
-479 LLDAARQE
+479 CLDAARRE

>member
-1 MLGVLALYE
+1 MDNKLFYEYVLSLLFEAGHVITPFPIYRNHTSNEALYIDSKE
-10 VVRNTAS
+10 DVVLNRFD
-17 TSRAKKWVL
+17 R
-26 YVGGL
+26 GL
-31 YVSFFLYWV
+31 LSLMDNV
-40 MSLLLFQLL
+40 SLL
-49 ALAMEQ
+49 AD
-55 IAPSGPWDTVGF
+55 IKWP
-67 SLALVCAFLVVL
+67 
-79 YGIVHAHT
+79 
-87 VVPVRYAVAVGE
+87 
-99 GRQPYRVVLLSDVH
+99 
-113 LGIYNGAN
+113 
-121 HLAKVVEAVNAAQPD
+121 
-136 LVVIAGDLFDGS
+136 
-148 QAGAYFDQKAAAAQF
+148 
-163 RRIQAPDGVVLAV
+163 GVVDELDENV
-176 GNHDPATTD
+176 QIYSITVN
-185 FNLRVFLRESKIA
+185 FSNRCRSQ
-198 MLHDCGLTLGRLV
+198 
-211 ILGRNDAISVRE
+211 SVADIHHLMQRYWN
-223 PDCRRPLQMVASGY
+223 CT
-237 QHDRS
+237 HS

-256 ADNVCS
+256 ANNVCS
-262 HILSDWHNVGMDYDD
+262 HILSDWRNVGMDYDD

-357 GDDYVEPKYT
+357 GDDYVQPKYT

-454 NQEQEHLEAAC
+454 NQEQERLEAAC
-465 REQERLDAA
+465 REQERLDVA
-474 RQEQE
+474 RQ
-479 LLDAARQE
+479 
-487 QERLD
+487 
-492 AARREQERLD
+492 EQERLD